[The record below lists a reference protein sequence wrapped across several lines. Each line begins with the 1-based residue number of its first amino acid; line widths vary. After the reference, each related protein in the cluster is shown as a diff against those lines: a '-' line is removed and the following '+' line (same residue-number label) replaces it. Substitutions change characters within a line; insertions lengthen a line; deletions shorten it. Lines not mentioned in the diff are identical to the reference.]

1 MQFDSTPLLLT
12 LKLALLSTGI
22 LFIVAIP
29 ISLWLSGAKNRIGLF
44 ARAFANLPLVLPPS
58 VLGFYLLVAF
68 NPSGPLGAFLNK
80 IFGIQLVFSF
90 TGLVVASILFNAPFM
105 INPLVTGFQSIP
117 VSLRQ
122 AALVMGK
129 GKLVTLL
136 RVLLPNMKPALL
148 SGIVLTF
155 AHTVGEFGVA
165 LMIGGK
171 IPGETRVASIAI
183 YDEVEMLN
191 YNAANVYASVLL
203 IFAFVLMLLL
213 FYVNK
218 KLSITS

>member
-1 MQFDSTPLLLT
+1 MQIDSKPILLT
-12 LKLALLSTGI
+12 LKLATLSTTI
-22 LFIVAIP
+22 LFVIALPV
-29 ISLWLSGAKNRIGLF
+29 SLWLSGAKNRISLF
-44 ARAFANLPLVLPPS
+44 ARAFTNLPLVLPPS

-68 NPSGPLGAFLNK
+68 NPSGPVGAFLNK
-80 IFGIQLVFSF
+80 VFGIQLVFSF
-90 TGLVVASILFNAPFM
+90 PGLVVASILFNAPFM

-122 AALVMGK
+122 ASQVMGK
-129 GKLVTLL
+129 GKLVTLI

-155 AHTVGEFGVA
+155 AHTIGEFGVA

-191 YNAANVYASVLL
+191 YNAANIYASVLL
-203 IFAFVLMLLL
+203 IFAFILMLLL